1 MNQVKTNMSVF
12 SIDFCRLELRK
23 KHQVTKSGSIFFTL
37 KETFTIH
44 NVPSQFNSYF
54 SQFFKKENRTV
65 SFKLSDGKD
74 EMRAR

>member
-37 KETFTIH
+37 KETVKSLH
-44 NVPSQFNSYF
+44 NSIAIF
-54 SQFFKKENRTV
+54 QFFKRGNRQV
-65 SFKLSDGKD
+65 SFKLSDEKY
-74 EMRAR
+74 EMKTR